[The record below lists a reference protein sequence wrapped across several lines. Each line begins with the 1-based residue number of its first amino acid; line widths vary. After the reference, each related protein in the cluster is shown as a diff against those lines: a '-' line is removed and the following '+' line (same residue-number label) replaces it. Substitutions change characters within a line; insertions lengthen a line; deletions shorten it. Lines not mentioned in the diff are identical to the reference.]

1 MVNTF
6 KYFLCM
12 LLLAV
17 VKKYSQGLSDDV
29 FYMGLVLLSAI
40 YMIKKSVLYHKNVG
54 NAGTED
60 KKKS

>member
-1 MVNTF
+1 
-6 KYFLCM
+6 M

-17 VKKYSQGLSDDV
+17 VKKYSPGLSDDV

-40 YMIKKSVLYHKNVG
+40 YMIKKSILYHKNIGNVG
-54 NAGTED
+54 AED